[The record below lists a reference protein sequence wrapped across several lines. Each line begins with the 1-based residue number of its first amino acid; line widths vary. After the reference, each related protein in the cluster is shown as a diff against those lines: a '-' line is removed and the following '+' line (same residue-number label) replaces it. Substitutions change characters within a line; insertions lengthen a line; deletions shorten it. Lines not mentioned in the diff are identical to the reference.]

1 MSAFDRRRLVCGDVG
16 LCFGW
21 VAARVKDLRAVHEIV
36 RITRRVLQPQ
46 VMTDLVD
53 DDNSISDCTPVAR
66 TARHPSA

>member
-1 MSAFDRRRLVCGDVG
+1 
-16 LCFGW
+16 
-21 VAARVKDLRAVHEIV
+21 
-36 RITRRVLQPQ
+36 VLQPQ